1 MKKTPIIAVIGD
13 SQVDRRSNCDIFAEK
28 LGRLIIDNN
37 WRLMTGGMGGIME
50 SAARG
55 ARTSPKWNPGT
66 IIGILPG
73 YDPDAANPY
82 IDISIPTGLD
92 HGRNLLVSQADA
104 VVAVGGG
111 AGTLIEMALAWL
123 YFRLVIAFRGTGWA
137 GQLAD
142 KKVDQRSRYP
152 KISND
157 RVFGVDTPEEAI
169 STLLEYLPYY
179 TRRHNGIAHR
189 NQF

>member
-1 MKKTPIIAVIGD
+1 MKRTPIIAVIGD
-13 SQVDRRSNCDIFAEK
+13 SHVIQSSSCDIFAER
-28 LGRLIIDNN
+28 LGRLIIDND

-55 ARTSPKWNPGT
+55 ARTSQKWNSGT

-111 AGTLIEMALAWL
+111 AGTLIEIALAWL
-123 YFRLVIAFRGTGWA
+123 YFRLVVAFRGVGWS

-142 KKVDQRSRYP
+142 KKVDQRNRYP
-152 KISND
+152 DISND
-157 RVFGVDTPEEAI
+157 RVYGVDTPEEAI
-169 STLLEYLPYY
+169 STILGNLPFY
-179 TRRHNGIAHR
+179 TRRHNGIAQR
-189 NQF
+189 NQL